1 MTPTSM
7 YGDFPRTDAEAYDA
21 LAQTWEAH
29 MLRDGN
35 CLPVIKRTVTVSDG
49 LLMVSSTAEEDRS
62 C

>member
-1 MTPTSM
+1 M